1 MQGLQAGN
9 GQGKSTRR
17 RSLGRVS
24 TTTVPFVVCALAA
37 SAGGIW
43 LWRLPSFLPNG
54 PLALVLLMFGLLGC
68 AASTVWTLH
77 RRAQEQALQD
87 ALRRT
92 QAILDNM
99 VDGVITIDQQGVIAS
114 FSKAASRIFGYQ
126 ASEVMGRN
134 VSMLMP
140 EPHRSHHDGY
150 LRHYETTGEA
160 RVINIGRDVEG
171 RRKDGSTFPM
181 HLSVSQTHQLGERVF
196 IGLVQDISQR
206 RRAEEEIHRLAFY
219 DPLTGLPNRRL
230 LMDRLHLALAGSTR
244 SGRHGAVMF
253 LDLDN
258 FKTLNDTQ
266 GHDMGDLLL
275 QQVATRLHTCVREHD
290 TVARLGGDEFVVLLE
305 SLSMRTAEAA
315 AQVEAVATKILR
327 GLGQPYR
334 LGELAHR
341 STPSIGIVLFL
352 RDAVSMED
360 LLKMADVAMYQAKA
374 AGRNTT
380 CFYDPAMQAAVA
392 ARAAMEADMRQSLRD
407 QDFLLHYQPQV
418 DRLGE
423 LVGAEAL
430 LRWQHPERGLVSPGA
445 FIPLA
450 EDSGLIGPLGT
461 WVLEAACAQLVRWA
475 AQPAMAHCA
484 VAVNVSAQQL
494 AEPGFVDLVVTTL
507 TRSGARPDRLK
518 LELTESM
525 LANDVEAVIEKMHA
539 LKALG
544 VGFSLDDFGTG
555 YSSLSYLKR
564 LPLDQLKIDQ
574 SFVRDLFVNAN
585 ASVIART
592 IIGLGHS
599 LGLSVIAEGVET
611 EEQQIALWQ
620 SGCDAFQ
627 GYLLGRPA
635 PAAALETRLARALVH

>member
-1 MQGLQAGN
+1 MAGAV
-9 GQGKSTRR
+9 
-17 RSLGRVS
+17 LPLVAC
-24 TTTVPFVVCALAA
+24 VLAA
-37 SAGGIW
+37 GAGAVW
-43 LWRLPSFLPNG
+43 LWRQPSFLPDG
-54 PLALVLLMFGLLGC
+54 PLALVLLVFGLLGGVAC
-68 AASTVWTLH
+68 TAWTLH
-77 RRAQEQALQD
+77 RRVQEQALQD

-99 VDGVITIDQQGVIAS
+99 VDGVITIDQHGVIAS
-114 FSKAASRIFGYQ
+114 FSQAAARMFGYE
-126 ASEVMGRN
+126 AGEVMGRN

-140 EPHRSHHDGY
+140 EPHRSHHDDY
-150 LRHYETTGEA
+150 LRHHLQTGEA
-160 RVINIGRDVEG
+160 RVVDIGRDVEG

-181 HLSVSQTHQLGERVF
+181 HLSVSQTLQLGAPVF

-230 LMDRLHLALAGSTR
+230 LMDRLQQALAGSTR
-244 SGRHGAVMF
+244 TGRHGAVMF

-275 QQVATRLHTCVREHD
+275 QQVAARLHECVRETD
-290 TVARLGGDEFVVLLE
+290 TVARLGGDEFVLLLE
-305 SLSMRTAEAA
+305 ALSPRAAEAA

-334 LGELAHR
+334 LGELQHR
-341 STPSIGIVLFL
+341 STPSVGIVLFL

-392 ARAAMEADMRQSLRD
+392 ARAALEADMRQSLRD
-407 QDFLLHYQPQV
+407 HDFLLHYQPQV
-418 DRLGE
+418 DRHGE

-430 LRWQHPERGLVSPGA
+430 LRWQHPRRGTVSPGA

-461 WVLEAACAQLVRWA
+461 WVLDAACVRLVRWA
-475 AQPAMAHCA
+475 AQPAMAHCTL
-484 VAVNVSAQQL
+484 AVNVSARQL
-494 AEPGFVDLVVTTL
+494 AEPGFVALVVATL
-507 TRSGARPDRLK
+507 ARTGARPDRLK

-525 LANDVEAVIEKMHA
+525 LADDVEGVIAKMLA

-574 SFVRDLFVNAN
+574 SFVRDLFANAN
-585 ASVIART
+585 AGVIART

-611 EEQQIALWQ
+611 EEQQAALWE

-635 PAAALETRLARALVH
+635 PAQAMESRIAAALLH

>member
-1 MQGLQAGN
+1 M
-9 GQGKSTRR
+9 
-17 RSLGRVS
+17 S
-24 TTTVPFVVCALAA
+24 TTTVPLVVCTLAA
-37 SAGGIW
+37 AAGGIW
-43 LWRLPSFLPNG
+43 LWRLPSFLPDG

-150 LRHYETTGEA
+150 LHHYETTGEA

-171 RRKDGSTFPM
+171 LRKDGSTFPM

-219 DPLTGLPNRRL
+219 DPLTSLPNRRL
-230 LMDRLHLALAGSTR
+230 LMDRLHQALAGSTR
-244 SGRHGAVMF
+244 TGRHGAVMF

-275 QQVATRLHTCVREHD
+275 QQVATRLHECVRDSD

-305 SLSMRTAEAA
+305 SLSARAAEAA
-315 AQVEAVATKILR
+315 AQVEAIATKILR

-334 LGELAHR
+334 LNEVAHR

-418 DRLGE
+418 DRHGE

-430 LRWQHPERGLVSPGA
+430 LRWQHPGRGLVSPGA

-494 AEPGFVDLVVTTL
+494 AEPGFVDLVVATL
-507 TRSGARPDRLK
+507 TRSGARADRLK

-525 LANDVEAVIEKMHA
+525 LANDVEGVIEKMRA

-635 PAAALETRLARALVH
+635 PAAALENRRVRALAH